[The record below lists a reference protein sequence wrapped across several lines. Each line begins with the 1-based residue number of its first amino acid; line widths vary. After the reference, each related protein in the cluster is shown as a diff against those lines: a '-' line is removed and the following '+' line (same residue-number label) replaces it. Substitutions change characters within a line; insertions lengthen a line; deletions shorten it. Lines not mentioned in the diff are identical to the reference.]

1 MEPHIPSVHGN
12 QQGVRKPHAKLCLK
26 QPDLLQLLTIYLEQ
40 KEREDNFRKLEQTAL
55 VEELTKGF
63 ETINLLI
70 ISV

>member
-12 QQGVRKPHAKLCLK
+12 QQRVSKPRVKLCLK

-40 KEREDNFRKLEQTAL
+40 KEREDNFRKLEQAAL

-63 ETINLLI
+63 ERINLLI